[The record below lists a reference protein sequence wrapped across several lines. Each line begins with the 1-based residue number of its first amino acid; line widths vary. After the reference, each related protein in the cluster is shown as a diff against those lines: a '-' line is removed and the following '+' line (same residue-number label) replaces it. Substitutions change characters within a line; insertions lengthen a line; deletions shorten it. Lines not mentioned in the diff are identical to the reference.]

1 MPTLLHAD
9 ASGWSGKYVY
19 IVFINPC
26 AYTMFLS
33 VHSVHAAV
41 LVINEAIDK
50 QIADE
55 TLQSLLNPAAMLSKI
70 EEANKERYQDELYQA
85 KRTKEDRSQERVG

>member
-1 MPTLLHAD
+1 
-9 ASGWSGKYVY
+9 
-19 IVFINPC
+19 
-26 AYTMFLS
+26 MFLS
-33 VHSVHAAV
+33 ICSVHAAV

-50 QIADE
+50 QIPDE

>member
-1 MPTLLHAD
+1 
-9 ASGWSGKYVY
+9 
-19 IVFINPC
+19 
-26 AYTMFLS
+26 MFLS
-33 VHSVHAAV
+33 VYSVHAAV

>member
-1 MPTLLHAD
+1 MKLQVCYYSIYISSAAHTTLLSIH
-9 ASGWSGKYVY
+9 
-19 IVFINPC
+19 
-26 AYTMFLS
+26 L
-33 VHSVHAAV
+33 VHAAV

-70 EEANKERYQDELYQA
+70 EEGNKERYQDELYQA
-85 KRTKEDRSQERVG
+85 KRSKEDKSQERVG